1 MFGRDASV
9 AYAGE
14 MLLQA
19 AARSFLFGYFFC
31 LHTCPLLPLFP
42 LFVKLPKNTPF
53 SRRLA
58 FSFDAYEFPF
68 LGGCEQK
75 ECPIL
80 FFFLYIKFFDP
91 KRFSKTV
98 PDFFFIFYFF
108 SLKRVVILSCSIV
121 CVPLAGNGSKQ
132 AALVRRVF
140 LFLFFERTLDDDE
153 DDDKKCAEDKDDDDD
168 VWWAQSPKDGKK
180 EAEKDRPL
188 DSKFWH
194 NSPPPALSTSLDTV
208 Q

>member
-1 MFGRDASV
+1 M
-9 AYAGE
+9 
-14 MLLQA
+14 
-19 AARSFLFGYFFC
+19 
-31 LHTCPLLPLFP
+31 
-42 LFVKLPKNTPF
+42 
-53 SRRLA
+53 
-58 FSFDAYEFPF
+58 
-68 LGGCEQK
+68 
-75 ECPIL
+75 
-80 FFFLYIKFFDP
+80 
-91 KRFSKTV
+91 

-140 LFLFFERTLDDDE
+140 LFLFFERTLEDDVDDDI
-153 DDDKKCAEDKDDDDD
+153 KCAEDKDDDDD

-194 NSPPPALSTSLDTV
+194 NSPPPALSTSLGHSAVMQRLLYLYNVRIATYCQGTV
-208 Q
+208 EVRRFFSFIFLPLFSPSLCMLFFFRVATENEYF